1 MFNGKTQISGQLKKI
16 CMGDSIPKYR
26 LRLYKTVPFFSLTAN
41 RLLHDD
47 CSIKLHSLPM
57 GKNAK
62 KRGENQQ
69 KMKKQTWRPDSV
81 SADFII
87 SENFNA
93 ARRTPHGG
101 SFGPKIM
108 AKWRG

>member
-1 MFNGKTQISGQLKKI
+1 
-16 CMGDSIPKYR
+16 
-26 LRLYKTVPFFSLTAN
+26 
-41 RLLHDD
+41 
-47 CSIKLHSLPM
+47 M